1 MKKFKLNEYRE
12 NYMLLYITFMFL
24 VLVVS
29 LFFSTVREYDYLD
42 RINSM
47 EMVIKNKDKE
57 LEDAKDTIEDQNKII
72 LELTQENDK
81 GEAPNGK

>member
-1 MKKFKLNEYRE
+1 
-12 NYMLLYITFMFL
+12 MFL

-29 LFFSTVREYDYLD
+29 LFFSTVRENDYLD

-47 EMVIKNKDKE
+47 ETVIKNKDKE
-57 LEDAKDTIEDQNKII
+57 LEDSKDIIEDQNKII

>member
-29 LFFSTVREYDYLD
+29 LFFSTVRENNYLD
-42 RINSM
+42 RIDSM
-47 EMVIKNKDKE
+47 ETVIKNKDKE
-57 LEDAKDTIEDQNKII
+57 LEDAKDTIEDQDKII
-72 LELTQENDK
+72 LELTQESDK
-81 GEAPNGK
+81 GEEPNGK

>member
-1 MKKFKLNEYRE
+1 MRKFKLKEQKE

-29 LFFSTVREYDYLD
+29 LFFSTVRENNYLD
-42 RINSM
+42 KIDSM
-47 EMVIKNKDKE
+47 ETVIKNKDKE

-81 GEAPNGK
+81 GEDPNGK

>member
-1 MKKFKLNEYRE
+1 MRKFKLSEHKE

-29 LFFSTVREYDYLD
+29 LFFSTIRENNYLE
-42 RINSM
+42 RIDSM
-47 EMVIKNKDKE
+47 ETVIKNKDKE

-72 LELTQENDK
+72 LELTKENDK
-81 GEAPNGK
+81 GEALNGK

>member
-29 LFFSTVREYDYLD
+29 LFFSTVRENNYLD
-42 RINSM
+42 RIDSM
-47 EMVIKNKDKE
+47 ETVIKNKDKE

-81 GEAPNGK
+81 GEVTNGK

>member
-47 EMVIKNKDKE
+47 ETVIKNKDKE

-72 LELTQENDK
+72 LELTKENDK
-81 GEAPNGK
+81 GEDPNGK

>member
-29 LFFSTVREYDYLD
+29 LFFSTVRENNYLD
-42 RINSM
+42 RIDSM
-47 EMVIKNKDKE
+47 ETVIKNKDKE

-72 LELTQENDK
+72 LELTKENDK
-81 GEAPNGK
+81 GEDPNGK

>member
-1 MKKFKLNEYRE
+1 MKKFKLRE
-12 NYMLLYITFMFL
+12 HKENCMLLYITFMFL

-72 LELTQENDK
+72 LELTKENDE
-81 GEAPNGK
+81 GEDHNGK

>member
-1 MKKFKLNEYRE
+1 
-12 NYMLLYITFMFL
+12 MFL

-72 LELTQENDK
+72 LELTKENDK
-81 GEAPNGK
+81 GEDPNGK

>member
-1 MKKFKLNEYRE
+1 MKKFKLREQKE

-29 LFFSTVREYDYLD
+29 LFFSTVRENNYLD
-42 RINSM
+42 RIDSM
-47 EMVIKNKDKE
+47 ETVIKNKDKE

-72 LELTQENDK
+72 LELTQENYK
-81 GEAPNGK
+81 GEDPNGK

>member
-29 LFFSTVREYDYLD
+29 LFFSTVRENNYLD
-42 RINSM
+42 RIDSM
-47 EMVIKNKDKE
+47 ETVIKNKDKE

-81 GEAPNGK
+81 GEEPNGK

>member
-1 MKKFKLNEYRE
+1 
-12 NYMLLYITFMFL
+12 MLLYITFMFL

-29 LFFSTVREYDYLD
+29 LFFSTVRENNYLD
-42 RINSM
+42 RIDSM
-47 EMVIKNKDKE
+47 ETVIKNKDKE

>member
-29 LFFSTVREYDYLD
+29 LFFSTVRENDYLD

-47 EMVIKNKDKE
+47 ETVIKNKDKE

-72 LELTQENDK
+72 LELTKENDK
-81 GEAPNGK
+81 GEDPNGK

>member
-1 MKKFKLNEYRE
+1 MRKFKLREQKE

-29 LFFSTVREYDYLD
+29 LFFSTVRENNYLD
-42 RINSM
+42 RIDSM
-47 EMVIKNKDKE
+47 ETVIKNKDKE

-72 LELTQENDK
+72 LELTKENDK
-81 GEAPNGK
+81 GEDPNGK

>member
-29 LFFSTVREYDYLD
+29 LFFSTVRENNYLD
-42 RINSM
+42 RIDSM
-47 EMVIKNKDKE
+47 ETVIKNKDKE

-72 LELTQENDK
+72 L
-81 GEAPNGK
+81 

>member
-1 MKKFKLNEYRE
+1 MRKFKLSEHKE

-47 EMVIKNKDKE
+47 ETVIQNKDKE

-72 LELTQENDK
+72 LELTKENDK
-81 GEAPNGK
+81 GEDPNGK

>member
-29 LFFSTVREYDYLD
+29 LFFSTIRENNYLD

-72 LELTQENDK
+72 LELTKENDK
-81 GEAPNGK
+81 GEVPNEK

>member
-81 GEAPNGK
+81 GEDPNGK

>member
-1 MKKFKLNEYRE
+1 
-12 NYMLLYITFMFL
+12 MFL

-29 LFFSTVREYDYLD
+29 LFFSTVRENDYLD

-47 EMVIKNKDKE
+47 ETVIKNKDKE
-57 LEDAKDTIEDQNKII
+57 LEDSKDIIEDQNKII

-81 GEAPNGK
+81 GEVPNEK

>member
-72 LELTQENDK
+72 LELTKENDK
-81 GEAPNGK
+81 GEDPNGK

>member
-1 MKKFKLNEYRE
+1 
-12 NYMLLYITFMFL
+12 MFL

-29 LFFSTVREYDYLD
+29 LFFSTVRENDYLD
-42 RINSM
+42 RIDSM
-47 EMVIKNKDKE
+47 ETVIKNKDKE

-81 GEAPNGK
+81 GEDPNGK

>member
-1 MKKFKLNEYRE
+1 MKKFKLIEHKE

-29 LFFSTVREYDYLD
+29 LFFSTVRENNFLD
-42 RINSM
+42 RIDSM
-47 EMVIKNKDKE
+47 ETVIKNKDKE

-72 LELTQENDK
+72 LELTKENDK
-81 GEAPNGK
+81 GEDPNGK

>member
-1 MKKFKLNEYRE
+1 MKKFKLREQKE

-24 VLVVS
+24 ILVVS
-29 LFFSTVREYDYLD
+29 LFFSTVRENNYLD
-42 RINSM
+42 RIDSM
-47 EMVIKNKDKE
+47 ETVIKNKDKE

-81 GEAPNGK
+81 GEVPNGK

>member
-29 LFFSTVREYDYLD
+29 LFFSTVRENNYLD
-42 RINSM
+42 RIDSM
-47 EMVIKNKDKE
+47 ETVIKNKDKE

-72 LELTQENDK
+72 LELTKENDK
-81 GEAPNGK
+81 GEVTNEK

>member
-47 EMVIKNKDKE
+47 ETVIKNKDKE

-72 LELTQENDK
+72 LELTKENDE
-81 GEAPNGK
+81 GEDHNGK

>member
-57 LEDAKDTIEDQNKII
+57 LEDSKDTIEDQNKII
-72 LELTQENDK
+72 LELTKENDK
-81 GEAPNGK
+81 GEDPNGK

>member
-1 MKKFKLNEYRE
+1 
-12 NYMLLYITFMFL
+12 MFL

-29 LFFSTVREYDYLD
+29 LFFSTVRENNYLD
-42 RINSM
+42 RIDSM
-47 EMVIKNKDKE
+47 ETVIKNKDKE

-81 GEAPNGK
+81 GEVSNGK

>member
-1 MKKFKLNEYRE
+1 MKKFKLREQKE

-29 LFFSTVREYDYLD
+29 LFFSTVRENNYLD
-42 RINSM
+42 RIDSM
-47 EMVIKNKDKE
+47 ETVIKNKDKE

-81 GEAPNGK
+81 GEDPNEK

>member
-29 LFFSTVREYDYLD
+29 LFFSTVRENNYLD
-42 RINSM
+42 RIDSM
-47 EMVIKNKDKE
+47 ETVIKNKDKE

-81 GEAPNGK
+81 GEDPNGK

>member
-1 MKKFKLNEYRE
+1 MRKFKLREQKE

-29 LFFSTVREYDYLD
+29 LFFSTVRENNYLD
-42 RINSM
+42 KIDSM
-47 EMVIKNKDKE
+47 ETVIKNKDKE

-81 GEAPNGK
+81 GEDPNGK

>member
-47 EMVIKNKDKE
+47 ETVIKNKDKE
-57 LEDAKDTIEDQNKII
+57 LEDARDTIEDQNKII
-72 LELTQENDK
+72 LELTKENDK
-81 GEAPNGK
+81 GEDPNGK

>member
-29 LFFSTVREYDYLD
+29 LFFSTVRENDYLD

-47 EMVIKNKDKE
+47 ETVIKNKDKE
-57 LEDAKDTIEDQNKII
+57 LEDSKDIIEDQNKII
-72 LELTQENDK
+72 LELTKENDK
-81 GEAPNGK
+81 GEDPNGK

>member
-1 MKKFKLNEYRE
+1 MKKFKLREQKE

-29 LFFSTVREYDYLD
+29 LFFSTVRENNYLD
-42 RINSM
+42 RIDSM
-47 EMVIKNKDKE
+47 ETVIKNKDKE

-81 GEAPNGK
+81 GEVSNGK

>member
-1 MKKFKLNEYRE
+1 MKKFKLREQKE

-29 LFFSTVREYDYLD
+29 LFFSTVRENNYLD
-42 RINSM
+42 RIDSM
-47 EMVIKNKDKE
+47 ETVIKNKDKE

>member
-29 LFFSTVREYDYLD
+29 LFFSTVRENNYLD
-42 RINSM
+42 RIDSM
-47 EMVIKNKDKE
+47 ETVIKNKDKE